1 MPRDQGVQPVSA
13 SVFAIAVLLVGAG
26 APTDPAAV
34 PVAQAQV
41 SPSSGAAAPAPT
53 GGPVEAAPP
62 ATPSAAPV
70 APPTVEAPPAAA
82 SAPTTPPPSDAATAT
97 AQAAPTADATGG
109 IVVSAHSTAPDP
121 MSKVN
126 EQTFA
131 VTQDIDRA
139 VTGPMAAAY
148 KQHIPSPIR
157 GGLRHFLSNLTEPVV
172 FLNFLLQFK
181 PGKAME
187 TVGRFAINSTIGVAG
202 LVDVAKN
209 KPFNLPHRP
218 NGLAYTLGYYGVK
231 PGAYLYLPLIGPTTV
246 RDLIGGG
253 IDRLVVPFAV
263 GSPFNKLP
271 YSLSTGLLSSLD
283 RRAELD
289 EQYRKLEDENGDLY
303 VAYREFYLQKR
314 QAEIDA
320 LHTRRKP
327 RVVTPPP
334 AATPVTPAIVI
345 PTPAG
350 AMPPGAA
357 QDVPPDQP
365 VVR

>member
-1 MPRDQGVQPVSA
+1 VSVP
-13 SVFAIAVLLVGAG
+13 VFAAAMLLAG
-26 APTDPAAV
+26 APAATDPTPSTTPQVEVPASGAAV
-34 PVAQAQV
+34 PMAIPTPSVETPTVAV
-41 SPSSGAAAPAPT
+41 PISSVPDT
-53 GGPVEAAPP
+53 APP
-62 ATPSAAPV
+62 A
-70 APPTVEAPPAAA
+70 PAG
-82 SAPTTPPPSDAATAT
+82 PND
-97 AQAAPTADATGG
+97 
-109 IVVSAHSTAPDP
+109 IVVSAHSSAPDP
-121 MSKVN
+121 IAAVN

-139 VTGPMAAAY
+139 VTGPMAQAY
-148 KQHIPSPIR
+148 KRHVPGPIR

-181 PGKAME
+181 PGKAVE
-187 TVGRFAINSTIGVAG
+187 TVGRFAVNSTIGVAG
-202 LVDVAKN
+202 LIDVAKN

-218 NGLAYTLGYYGVK
+218 NGLAYTMGYYGVK
-231 PGAYLYLPLIGPTTV
+231 PGPYLYLPLIGPTTL

-253 IDRLVVPFAV
+253 LDRLVVPLAV

-320 LHTRRKP
+320 LHTRHKP
-327 RVVTPPP
+327 KVVAPTPPP
-334 AATPVTPAIVI
+334 VSATAPAPLAAPVIVI
-345 PTPAG
+345 PTPTAAPAEG
-350 AMPPGAA
+350 PP
-357 QDVPPDQP
+357 VSQP
-365 VVR
+365 VVQ